1 VPRVPVDVRWTTRNW
16 FGVSNAVSNSK
27 SSHLVLM
34 KWFSG
39 WMSAPHTYVTDRLCV
54 VIYPGGFVRRVAGTP
69 HYHGALA
76 GAPEPA
82 VIAFGDRPAGD
93 QEPLL
98 RPPPERSVDLPLVRP
113 AR

>member
-1 VPRVPVDVRWTTRNW
+1 VPVDVRWTTRNW

-34 KWFSG
+34 KWFPG